1 MQLHITRAEK
11 KRLARPP
18 GLWGAPALHIFA
30 LPIEACGQRVRGCT
44 RAQVSCRLVAWVL
57 GPVEWI
63 KHV

>member
-30 LPIEACGQRVRGCT
+30 LPIEACGQRVHQGSSF
-44 RAQVSCRLVAWVL
+44 VSLGRL
-57 GPVEWI
+57 G